1 MEKVKSQI
9 QIDTTKIVKINL
21 NNTSIEE
28 LWNHPYLNYKQSKA
42 IVNYR
47 LQHGD
52 FQNIKDIQNIV
63 LIDSQLFR
71 KIAPYLK
78 IHD

>member
-1 MEKVKSQI
+1 M
-9 QIDTTKIVKINL
+9 
-21 NNTSIEE
+21 
-28 LWNHPYLNYKQSKA
+28 HPYFRYNQA
-42 IVNYR
+42 NTIVNYR
-47 LQHGD
+47 SQHGN
-52 FQNIKDIQNIV
+52 FKEIKDIQKIV